1 MILRIL
7 LCLLT
12 TVLIA
17 QPAASQSSNN
27 YRDGLNRGVSPGAQM
42 FLSAFETIRNYG
54 LEQIPD
60 SLLWE
65 KAVKGLL
72 QELNDPYAQAYNPVE
87 FDQFQESNTGNYAG
101 IGVQITQLN
110 ESITITA
117 VFRST
122 PAERSGLIV
131 GDRIISVNEVSTEGW
146 STGNV
151 SDSIRG
157 QVGTTVNVTIARQGL
172 GAPVTSTITRDSVHV
187 SAVISDVIGNNQGYI
202 ALDRV
207 ARGSADEIE
216 EALTKLSGAR
226 GVILDL
232 RGNPGGYLDESLKI
246 ADLFLDRGKRL
257 ASAESR
263 TPGRSGRNVD
273 ESWNAREMDM
283 IPNKPV
289 VVLVNRFSASA
300 SEIIAGALQ
309 DHDRALIMGERTFG
323 KGVFQNVFRLSEDR
337 HLRLTTGEW
346 FTPLGRSLHR
356 PRNTQG
362 RTLPE
367 NPDTFPTVL
376 TPKGRTLNAG
386 GGVFPDVTILNDTLT
401 SLERDFLSQMAQK
414 QIPFDLRIEEFAF
427 EQSEKNKQAKISRP
441 SLSSVDFKSFIEL
454 LEEESELSELLAS
467 DEIQSYLRW
476 RLLPRIAQRMEQL
489 GRSIELRLERDP
501 VLTEALN
508 LLESVERPAELF
520 SELKKTKPLR

>member
-12 TVLIA
+12 TVLIV

-27 YRDGLNRGVSPGAQM
+27 YRGGLNRGVSPGAQM

-87 FDQFQESNTGNYAG
+87 FDQFQESNSGNYAG

-131 GDRIISVNEVSTEGW
+131 GDRIIGVNEISTEGW
-146 STGNV
+146 TTGNV

-157 QVGTTVNVTIARQGL
+157 KVGTTVNVTIARQGL

-207 ARGSADEIE
+207 ARGSADEI
-216 EALTKLSGAR
+216 
-226 GVILDL
+226 
-232 RGNPGGYLDESLKI
+232 
-246 ADLFLDRGKRL
+246 
-257 ASAESR
+257 
-263 TPGRSGRNVD
+263 
-273 ESWNAREMDM
+273 
-283 IPNKPV
+283 
-289 VVLVNRFSASA
+289 
-300 SEIIAGALQ
+300 
-309 DHDRALIMGERTFG
+309 
-323 KGVFQNVFRLSEDR
+323 
-337 HLRLTTGEW
+337 
-346 FTPLGRSLHR
+346 
-356 PRNTQG
+356 
-362 RTLPE
+362 
-367 NPDTFPTVL
+367 
-376 TPKGRTLNAG
+376 
-386 GGVFPDVTILNDTLT
+386 
-401 SLERDFLSQMAQK
+401 
-414 QIPFDLRIEEFAF
+414 
-427 EQSEKNKQAKISRP
+427 
-441 SLSSVDFKSFIEL
+441 
-454 LEEESELSELLAS
+454 
-467 DEIQSYLRW
+467 
-476 RLLPRIAQRMEQL
+476 
-489 GRSIELRLERDP
+489 
-501 VLTEALN
+501 
-508 LLESVERPAELF
+508 
-520 SELKKTKPLR
+520 